1 MEHTLAAL
9 NATERQGVVRPVLEL
24 DVPAMRAI
32 GNGDDARMIGAPG
45 LPDADYEFEAQPP
58 NLVQKGGG

>member
-24 DVPAMRAI
+24 NVPAMRAI
-32 GNGDDARMIGAPG
+32 GNGDDARMFGAPRVCAIELRG
-45 LPDADYEFEAQPP
+45 R
-58 NLVQKGGG
+58 V